1 MSRATVSHI
10 FNGRADNFA
19 PQTRKRVADAA
30 KELDYR
36 PSPAGRSLVRG
47 RGDTIVAL
55 VPNSTIG
62 KNQQDAL
69 DRLTVNTA
77 GMGGNVVLRFAGPD
91 PDETA
96 RSILALRPLAVVDL
110 GAALSTASRERL
122 AQQGVPTVPR
132 LDVCD
137 GDSIPLDVSIS
148 HMQVAELTR
157 TGPRRIVYASLRDRR
172 PDPYSPM
179 RFVEIERA
187 CSKAGLLQPV
197 LIDVPVDPDGAYR
210 AIASFLQ
217 EGVVGVAAY
226 NDIVAAAVAHVVARL
241 GLSIP
246 DDVSIV
252 GVDNTPI
259 AQLLTPRLTTIDVN
273 MDALMDRAVQ
283 DLANELKIPL
293 SPIPIASN
301 ETMFR
306 LVRGQSS

>member
-1 MSRATVSHI
+1 M
-10 FNGRADNFA
+10 
-19 PQTRKRVADAA
+19 PEAA

-47 RGDTIVAL
+47 RGDIIVAL

-62 KNQQDAL
+62 ENQQDAL

-77 GMGGNVVLRFAGPD
+77 GMGGNVVLRFVGPD
-91 PDETA
+91 SDETA
-96 RSILALRPLAVVDL
+96 ASILALRPLAVIDL

-132 LDVCD
+132 L
-137 GDSIPLDVSIS
+137 GIGENDSIRLDVSIS
-148 HMQVAELTR
+148 HMQVAELIR

-187 CSKAGLLQPV
+187 CSKAGIMKPV
-197 LIDVPVDPDGAYR
+197 LIDVPVDPDGAYQ
-210 AIASFLQ
+210 AVAGLLQ
-217 EGVVGVAAY
+217 EGGVVGVAAY
-226 NDIVAAAVAHVVARL
+226 NDTVAAAVAHVATRL

-273 MDALMDRAVQ
+273 MDALMDRAVE
-283 DLANELKIPL
+283 DLANELNIPL
-293 SPIPIASN
+293 PIIPIASN
-301 ETMFR
+301 DTMLR

>member
-10 FNGRADNFA
+10 FNGRAGNFA
-19 PQTRKRVADAA
+19 PQTRERVADAA
-30 KELDYR
+30 RELDYR

-47 RGDTIVAL
+47 RGDTVVAL

-62 KNQQDAL
+62 ENQQNAL

-96 RSILALRPLAVVDL
+96 TSILALRPLAVVDL
-110 GAALSTASRERL
+110 GAALSPTARERL

-132 LDVCD
+132 LDIAED
-137 GDSIPLDVSIS
+137 DSVHLDVSIS
-148 HMQVAELTR
+148 NMQVAELTR

-179 RFVEIERA
+179 RFAAIERA
-187 CSKAGLLQPV
+187 CLKAGLMQPV
-197 LIDVPVDPDGAYR
+197 LIDVPVDPDGAFR
-210 AIASFLQ
+210 AVASLLQ
-217 EGVVGVAAY
+217 AGVGVAAY
-226 NDIVAAAVAHVVARL
+226 NDIVAAAVAHVATRL
-241 GLSIP
+241 GLAIP
-246 DDVSIV
+246 GEVSIV

-259 AQLLTPRLTTIDVN
+259 AQLMTPRLTTIDVN

-283 DLANELKIPL
+283 DLAEELNVPL
-293 SPIPIASN
+293 SIIPVASN
-301 ETMFR
+301 DAMLR
-306 LVRGQSS
+306 LVQGQSS